1 MQHSNCYSNVKNT
14 DHSIT
19 SLNMGEVALSFLFY
33 GNFNPTL
40 PPSPPLRPSP
50 AYLVLPNVPTEKICL
65 PYSCK
70 M

>member
-40 PPSPPLRPSP
+40 PPPPTPP
-50 AYLVLPNVPTEKICL
+50 PPPPQDGLPNVPTEKICL